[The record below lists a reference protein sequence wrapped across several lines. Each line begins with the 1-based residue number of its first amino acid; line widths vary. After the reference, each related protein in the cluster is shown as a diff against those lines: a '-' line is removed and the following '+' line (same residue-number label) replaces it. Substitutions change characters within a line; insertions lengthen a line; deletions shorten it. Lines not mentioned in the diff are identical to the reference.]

1 MRYPKFYQQQIA
13 LAVRAFKTN
22 NVSLMHKQLKFMKSW
37 GSELELCI
45 PLLEAMAESLPAAKD

>member
-13 LAVRAFKTN
+13 ITVRAFKTN
-22 NVSLMHKQLKFMKSW
+22 DIALLNKQLKFFKSW
-37 GSELELCI
+37 KSELELCI